1 MASVRNILRRRSSR
15 PALLLTVALAA
26 GALLLAAGSASAA
39 TISYSRGVPV
49 GGTVLYSADPGETLD
64 TDVGFHAGCAEE
76 EGVSFDCVSFY
87 GDAVASMPGGYCEP
101 QPGGE
106 VWCVLDLDHSGV
118 KVSGGDGDDSV
129 SVLESDLG
137 GFPAEAG
144 YAIAIEGGAGND
156 RLDGGSGPEVIQ
168 GGAGADTVA
177 GRGGSDALY
186 GDEGNDTLY
195 GDGMAN
201 GNEGLGGGDDHL
213 HGGPGDD
220 TLTGDTNDAAAAI
233 GHDLL
238 DGGPG
243 TDTVKNDWYR
253 FDGAGNDEDPPPT
266 VTFDG
271 VANDG
276 RPGENDNVVG
286 VERIESGS
294 PAGAVPATFVGGEG
308 PDTFMLLFTNG
319 VVEGRGGNDTI
330 AGSDYADRIDGGAG
344 DDQLSGGFGDDAITG
359 GPGRDDIAGDRTA
372 ACEYG
377 PIYGVC
383 TIGSGNDTIYA
394 QDGEADKVDCGPGA
408 DTAYVDAIDSVVDC
422 ENVQV
427 AASPAPPAPAPGG
440 GKKPRPAV
448 PGAKVAIPH
457 QGLAEIARRRA
468 FLAVCRLPRAG
479 RCAVRLTTAAATARL
494 LGLTAKPGAGTFTLG
509 TASVTLRKPGK
520 RTVRIRLGRAIARAL
535 SRAHA
540 LPVTL
545 TITAHYRAG
554 TRTTVKRL
562 KLKR

>member
-1 MASVRNILRRRSSR
+1 MASPRCLVPRRASR
-15 PALLLTVALAA
+15 LV
-26 GALLLAAGSASAA
+26 LLLAALATGAVLLAAGPASAA
-39 TISYSRGVPV
+39 TISYSAGVPA
-49 GGTVLYSADPGETLD
+49 GGTVLYSADPGEALD
-64 TDVGFHAGCAEE
+64 TDVGFQAGCAES
-76 EGVSFDCVSFY
+76 EGTSYDCVSFY
-87 GDAVASMPGGYCEP
+87 GDTVSSMPSGYCEA
-101 QPGGE
+101 QSGGV

-118 KVSGGDGDDSV
+118 KVNGGDGDDSV

-137 GFPAEAG
+137 GFPATAG

-156 RLDGGSGPEVIQ
+156 RLDGGSGPEVIH

-186 GDEGNDTLY
+186 GDEGDDTLY

-201 GNEGLGGGDDHL
+201 GNEGLGGGDDQL

-294 PAGAVPATFVGGEG
+294 PAGPAPATFVGGEG

-319 VVEGRGGNDTI
+319 VVEARGGNDTI

-344 DDQLSGGFGDDAITG
+344 DDQLSGGFGDDAIVG
-359 GPGRDDIAGDRTA
+359 GPGHDVIEGDRHA
-372 ACEYG
+372 DCEYG
-377 PIYGVC
+377 PVYGTC
-383 TIGSGNDTIYA
+383 TIGSGDDTIYA
-394 QDGEADKVDCGPGA
+394 QDGEADKIDCGPGA
-408 DTAYVDAIDSVVDC
+408 DTAYVDAIDSVANC

-440 GKKPRPAV
+440 GREPRSAA
-448 PGAKVAIPH
+448 PGANVTIPH

-479 RCAVRLTTAAATARL
+479 RCAVRLTIAAATARL
-494 LGLTAKPGAGTFTLG
+494 LGLTSKHGAGAFTLG
-509 TASVTLRKPGK
+509 TASATLPKPGK
-520 RTVRIRLGRAIARAL
+520 RTLRIRLGRKIAAAL

-545 TITAHYRAG
+545 TITAHYRGG